1 MKILAIEHAADG
13 SRSLPSPSL
22 LEEEARKVWELHS
35 SGTIREIYFRADRR
49 EAVLILE
56 CLTVQ
61 EADHILSDLPL
72 VKADMIRFEIIPLSA
87 YTGFA
92 RLFTREAAS
101 DGNVG

>member
-1 MKILAIEHAADG
+1 MKILAIEHAAAG
-13 SRSLPSPSL
+13 SSSIESPSL

-35 SGTIREIYFRADRR
+35 SGIIREIYFRADRR

-56 CLTVQ
+56 CSTVQ

-72 VKADMIRFEIIPLSA
+72 VKAGSIWFEVIPLSA

-92 RLFTREAAS
+92 RLFARDAPS
-101 DGNVG
+101 DRHVG